1 MATESDGKH
10 QEYQRGEVGQI
21 GRYQRELDA
30 VEIKAGLW
38 KLFQANQY
46 LLKQLDLLATLR
58 RKKLARTRAA
68 KLGLPGIAPQELVAS
83 MNAMTT
89 TLEGK
94 HASLATRLNLLRLSP
109 ELIVPSEAGLNT
121 SVATLETEAR
131 RMGTEEDV
139 RTSRSGTGTEDYQY
153 TVAAQLKGKGKGR
166 EKGKAAESQDA
177 RRVCWYFG
185 TEKGCDK
192 GKDCPFKH
200 VRPSAGNADR
210 TGKPSSTDT
219 GNAKA
224 LAAATAKEAKAKAKA
239 KAKAEAKG
247 PRNQSTEDV
256 SNDEGTYASVRLLQ
270 RKQAAETETVRP
282 SPAHVLR
289 RRVGRHGKVNRSNVR
304 HQAECANARLCIQ
317 TAATAPSGAYVGCRT
332 RSLGRKW
339 SAIQEVALG

>member
-1 MATESDGKH
+1 MLEGVF
-10 QEYQRGEVGQI
+10 ERFI
-21 GRYQRELDA
+21 PGR
-30 VEIKAGLW
+30 VEETTSLYRFLGALPSASGFK
-38 KLFQANQY
+38 
-46 LLKQLDLLATLR
+46 DLLATLR

-239 KAKAEAKG
+239 KAKAEAKAKAKAEAKA
-247 PRNQSTEDV
+247 R
-256 SNDEGTYASVRLLQ
+256 
-270 RKQAAETETVRP
+270 AA
-282 SPAHVLR
+282 
-289 RRVGRHGKVNRSNVR
+289 
-304 HQAECANARLCIQ
+304 
-317 TAATAPSGAYVGCRT
+317 AATKPEPKAKARPPKQRRLPCR
-332 RSLGRKW
+332 G
-339 SAIQEVALG
+339 V